1 MKLYVYD
8 HCPFC
13 VRSRMIMGL
22 KNVEYEIIYLPNND
36 EATPIGLIG
45 KKMLPIL
52 VTKNNQAIGE
62 SLDIVKYIDEKYD
75 SHILTE
81 PNNTAIDAWMEE
93 ITTSIYQ
100 LAVPRWAQSI
110 FEEFCS
116 EDARRYFI
124 NKKELVFGDLEDL
137 IDKSNPIVAEIN
149 SKLAGLDLL
158 ITPLDPSKSKYSLTD
173 ICLFPLLRSLSI
185 VKGIDWPPKVDT
197 WLKEMA
203 IASKINLN
211 HSMAI

>member
-22 KNVEYEIIYLPNND
+22 KNVECEIVYLPNND
-36 EATPIGLIG
+36 EDTPISLIG

-52 VTKNNQAIGE
+52 VTKNNQVIGE
-62 SLDIVKYIDEKYD
+62 SLDIVKNIDEKYD

-81 PNNTAIDAWMEE
+81 PNNTAIDALMEAM
-93 ITTSIYQ
+93 TTSIYQ
-100 LAVPRWAQSI
+100 LAVPRWAQSM
-110 FEEFCS
+110 FEEFRS

-124 NKKELVFGDLEDL
+124 NKKELVFGDFEEL
-137 IDKSNPIVAEIN
+137 IEKSNSIVAEVN
-149 SKLAGLDLL
+149 SMLAELELL
-158 ITPLDPSKSKYSLTD
+158 ITPFNTNKNKYSVTD

-185 VKGIDWPPKVDT
+185 VKGINWPPKVDK
-197 WLKEMA
+197 WLKDMA
-203 IASKINLN
+203 VASKINLN
-211 HSMAI
+211 YSMAI